1 MTEIT
6 PDIISLIPQRPP
18 FVMIDRLTG
27 YNETIATT
35 AFVVKP
41 ENVFVENG
49 RLTEPGLV
57 ENIAQTAAARAGYIA
72 KKENKPVQ
80 LGYIGAIKNLVIHA
94 LPFVNDELTTEIS
107 ITNQI
112 FDVTLVTGKIS
123 CKESLLASC
132 EMKIFIAPSK

>member
-6 PDIISLIPQRPP
+6 TDIISLIPQRPP

-57 ENIAQTAAARAGYIA
+57 ENIAQTAAARAGYVA
-72 KKENKPVQ
+72 KQENKPVQ

-112 FDVTLVTGKIS
+112 FDVTLITGKIS

>member
-6 PDIISLIPQRPP
+6 TDIISLIPQRPP

-35 AFVVKP
+35 SFVVKS
-41 ENVFVENG
+41 ENVFVVNG

-57 ENIAQTAAARAGYIA
+57 ENIAQTAAARAGYVA
-72 KKENKPVQ
+72 KQENKPVQ
-80 LGYIGAIKNLVIHA
+80 LGYIGAVKNLVIHA

-112 FDVTLVTGKIS
+112 FDVTLITGKIS

>member
-27 YNETIATT
+27 YDETIATT

-41 ENVFVENG
+41 ENIFVENG

-57 ENIAQTAAARAGYIA
+57 ENIAQTAAARAGYVA
-72 KKENKPVQ
+72 KQENKPVQ

>member
-41 ENVFVENG
+41 ENVFVEDG

-57 ENIAQTAAARAGYIA
+57 ENIAQTAAARAGYVA
-72 KKENKPVQ
+72 KQENKPVQ
-80 LGYIGAIKNLVIHA
+80 VGYIGAVKNLVIHA

-112 FDVTLVTGKIS
+112 FDVTLITGKIS

>member
-27 YNETIATT
+27 YDETIATT

-41 ENVFVENG
+41 ENIFVENG

-57 ENIAQTAAARAGYIA
+57 ENIAQTAAARAGYVA
-72 KKENKPVQ
+72 KQENKPVQ
-80 LGYIGAIKNLVIHA
+80 LGYIGAVKNLVIHA

-112 FDVTLVTGKIS
+112 FDVTLITGKIS

>member
-27 YNETIATT
+27 YDETIATT

-57 ENIAQTAAARAGYIA
+57 ENIAQTAAARAGYVA
-72 KKENKPVQ
+72 KQENKPVQ
-80 LGYIGAIKNLVIHA
+80 LGYIGAVKNLVIHA

-112 FDVTLVTGKIS
+112 FDVTLITGKIS